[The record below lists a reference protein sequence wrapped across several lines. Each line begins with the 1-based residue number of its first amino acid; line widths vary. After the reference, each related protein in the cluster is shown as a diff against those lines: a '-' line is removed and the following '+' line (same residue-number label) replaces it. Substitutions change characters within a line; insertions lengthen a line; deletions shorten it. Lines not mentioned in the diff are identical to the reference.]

1 MKTIENAL
9 AMANI
14 MLSGIQAIKPITKT
28 DIDEVISNLKMIKYL
43 EDEPIILA
51 AFYDK
56 LCDDY
61 LDRTEEYASL
71 LSSDDVC
78 PWVHTLDK
86 KEFNYWNRYKTY
98 LSKNDSSFPINDLDK
113 VTDVIL
119 DKCFNPNIPGRWDRR
134 GMVVGNVQSGKTANY
149 IGLIN
154 KAIDSGYK
162 LIIVI
167 AGSLG
172 SLRIQ
177 TQLRVDSG
185 VIGRNSAEYTFGNK
199 DTKIGVGEYPIR
211 GAEILSYT
219 TSRLKPNGGGDDGD
233 FSSSLAQ
240 KLNYRPG
247 KNNPPIILVIKKDY
261 NILENVINH
270 MATYSSEEN
279 EYGFPEIKNVP
290 TLIIDD
296 EADYASVN
304 TTKSLDEFKRINR
317 LIRILTNLFSQ
328 TTFIGYTAT
337 PYANL
342 FIPQTYNEEN
352 YAFVKGVKYQ
362 IGPDLFP
369 KHFIVNLHPSN
380 RYVGA
385 SRLFGFKSP
394 LNEEDSIEPLP
405 LFKEVNDFEPSFP
418 KVINKYNKDELPE
431 SIPASLKEAILSFI
445 LVCAI
450 RRVRNQTTAHNSML
464 VNVASFINWI
474 DKIAYLVNEQLEEY
488 KLSIESDD
496 DNLLNK
502 LKSLYENN
510 FVYRTTQVINNL
522 EYKDSKIQVHEW
534 KDIRS
539 ELKNAVRKI
548 NVRALHSCKK
558 INTLYYQNIEELD
571 YNKYKDEGI
580 SVIAVGGNRL
590 SRGITLEGLSISYFQ
605 RTTKMYDSLMQM
617 GRWFGY
623 RPGYLDLC
631 RLYTSSEIFSWFE
644 YINEA
649 TEEMRNDFDEMM
661 LANKRPIDFQLKVK
675 SHPGMLIITSLNKMF
690 FTDEIELSFS
700 GTNPLTHQFD
710 KQGSVMIHNFECYKQ
725 LFTSLVKS
733 KSLMEDS
740 DSYYLFRDVD
750 INHII
755 KFLDTY
761 KTEQKSINNS
771 KLSEYIKLQYD
782 NQNILEW
789 NVGFMS
795 NSRKKITLKYKNDV
809 TEEVDASCF
818 NMIID
823 SKEYLIYQNVRNNPE
838 RRNEKYYHMVKNQLD
853 STKDRF
859 IDINKKFNPKI
870 DSIKE
875 NKELRSKVKKGLILL
890 YTLDERAVDGVNS
903 GVPFVGY
910 SIHFPL
916 IENEEK
922 VKYKTSIYSDFD
934 SDVQDLEEFNEMSY
948 D

>member
-1 MKTIENAL
+1 MKNIEDAL
-9 AMANI
+9 AIANI
-14 MLSGIQAIKPITKT
+14 MLSGIQSTRPVTES
-28 DIDEVISNLKMIKYL
+28 DINEVVLKLKMIKYIHDDSIVL
-43 EDEPIILA
+43 EAI
-51 AFYDK
+51 YDK
-56 LCDDY
+56 LCDEY
-61 LDRTEEYASL
+61 LDRTSEYASL
-71 LSSDDVC
+71 LSSDDVE
-78 PWVHTLDK
+78 PWIHNLDK
-86 KEFNYWNRYKTY
+86 TKFDYWKRYKTY
-98 LSKNDSSFPINDLDK
+98 LSRNDNSFPIDDLDK
-113 VTDVIL
+113 ITDVIL
-119 DKCFNPNIPGRWDRR
+119 DKCVNPNIPGRWDRR

-154 KAIDSGYK
+154 KAIDTGYK

-185 VIGRNSAEYTFGNK
+185 VIGRNSAEYAFGNR
-199 DTKIGVGEYPIR
+199 DTKIGVGEYPIK

-219 TSRLKPNGGGDDGD
+219 TSRLKPDSSGDDGD

-270 MATYSSEEN
+270 MASYSSEEN

-304 TTKSLDEFKRINR
+304 TTNSLNEFKRINR
-317 LIRILTNLFSQ
+317 LIRILSNLFSQ

-342 FIPQTYNEEN
+342 FIPQEFNEEN

-369 KHFIVNLHPSN
+369 RHFIVNLHPSN

-385 SRLFGFKSP
+385 SRLFGYKSP
-394 LNEEDSIEPLP
+394 VNEEDSIEPLP
-405 LFKEVNDFEPSFP
+405 LFREVNDFEPSFP
-418 KVINKYNKDELPE
+418 KVINKNNKDELPD
-431 SIPASLKEAILSFI
+431 SIPASLDEAILSFI

-450 RRVRNQTTAHNSML
+450 RRVRGQITAHNSML
-464 VNVASFINWI
+464 INVASFIKWI
-474 DKIAYLVNEQLEEY
+474 DKIAYLVNERLNDF

-496 DNLLNK
+496 VILLNK
-502 LKSLYENN
+502 LEKLYKND
-510 FVYRTTQVINNL
+510 FVYRTEQVVNNL
-522 EYKDSKIQVHEW
+522 EYKDSKIKVHEW
-534 KDIRS
+534 DDIRA
-539 ELKNAVRKI
+539 ELKNSVRKI

-558 INTLYYQNIEELD
+558 VNTLYYQNIEELD
-571 YNKYKDEGI
+571 YNKYKDVGV

-631 RLYTSSEIFSWFE
+631 RLYTSSEIYSWFE
-644 YINEA
+644 YINDA

-661 LANKRPIDFQLKVK
+661 LANKRPIDYQLKVK
-675 SHPGMLIITSLNKMF
+675 SHPGMLIITSLNKMY

-700 GTNPLTHQFD
+700 GTNPLTHQFV
-710 KQGSVMIHNFECYKQ
+710 KTEKVMKHNFECYQ
-725 LFTSLVKS
+725 QFFSSLVKS
-733 KSLMEDS
+733 KCSMDKS
-740 DSYYLFRDVD
+740 DSYYLFKNVD

-755 KFLDTY
+755 KFLDIY

-771 KLSEYIKLQYD
+771 TLGEYIKLQYE
-782 NQNILEW
+782 NHNILEW

-795 NSRKKITLKYKNDV
+795 NSRKKNTIKYPGDV
-809 TEEVDASCF
+809 TEEVDASYIT
-818 NMIID
+818 MTID
-823 SKEYLIYQNVRNNPE
+823 GKDYVIYQNVRNNPD
-838 RRNEKYYHMVKNQLD
+838 RRKEMYYCMVKNQLD

-859 IDINKKFNPKI
+859 IDINKNFNPKT
-870 DSIKE
+870 DSIKD
-875 NKELRSKVKKGLILL
+875 NKEFRSKLKRGLILL
-890 YTLDERAVDGVNS
+890 YTLDERAVDDAEF

-934 SDVQDLEEFNEMSY
+934 KDVQEELNDVSY
-948 D
+948 E